1 MLTHDTG
8 ELAPVLSGVLL
19 SALVA
24 SRIRRLELEHMKKC
38 KIHSMKMKATPN
50 IKTSAVTVAFCK
62 EFMKFWTFFW
72 LCGTVS
78 SNNT

>member
-8 ELAPVLSGVLL
+8 ELAPVRLGVSLSDL
-19 SALVA
+19 A

-38 KIHSMKMKATPN
+38 TTHSMRMKATTS

-62 EFMKFWTFFW
+62 EFMNFCVFSA
-72 LCGTVS
+72 CA
-78 SNNT
+78 